1 MTKDLFRLRSSL
13 VAALLVSLVWLGC
26 TDGNNPLTAP
36 DGLVPDIS
44 VVSQDAFGLAI
55 AAQENHTARLLTT
68 QGLIGTAV
76 GLAENGQPVVKLFLA
91 TEGVGG
97 LPVSLDGI
105 PVVVEVIGEI
115 FALQQAQ
122 GKPDC
127 SPWPACKKGNDGGEE
142 DPPEEP
148 TDPTARFLR
157 PVPIG
162 ISTGHPDITAGTIGA
177 RVTDGTDVF
186 ALSNNHVYANK
197 NAAQIGDAVIQPGTF
212 DGGASPDDD
221 IGTLSA
227 YVTIVFGGVFENV
240 VDAAI
245 ALSSTEDLGNA
256 TPADGYGAPS
266 SGTASAAVNM
276 RVMKYG
282 RTTGQTKG
290 RVRGINAI
298 VNVNYGAA
306 GIARF
311 VGQIV
316 IGGGGFSAGGDSG
329 SLVVTESGATPVG
342 LLFAGSSRVTIANP
356 IDAVLAE
363 LAAAAEVA
371 LLTIDG
377 SNN

>member
-13 VAALLVSLVWLGC
+13 VAALLVGLVWLGC
-26 TDGNNPLTAP
+26 SDGTNSLTAP

-68 QGLIGTAV
+68 TGLIGTAV

-115 FALQQAQ
+115 FALQQE
-122 GKPDC
+122 GRRCDNPGSC
-127 SPWPACKKGNDGGEE
+127 GGGGGGGGGGGDEV
-142 DPPEEP
+142 
-148 TDPTARFLR
+148 DPTARLDR

-162 ISTGHPDITAGTIGA
+162 VSTGHPDITAGTIGA
-177 RVTDGTDVF
+177 RVIDANNAVY
-186 ALSNNHVYANK
+186 ALSNNHVYADINL
-197 NAAQIGDAVIQPGTF
+197 ATIGDAVIQPGTF
-212 DGGASPDDD
+212 DGGTSPADD
-221 IGTLSA
+221 IGNLEAFVPIKFDGSD
-227 YVTIVFGGVFENV
+227 NV

-245 ALSSTEDLGNA
+245 AVSSTADLGNA

-306 GIARF
+306 GTARF

-329 SLVVTESGATPVG
+329 SLVVTESSAAPVG
-342 LLFAGSSRVTIANP
+342 LLFAGSNSVTIANP
-356 IDAVLAE
+356 IDAVLVE
-363 LAAAAEVA
+363 LAAAADVA
-371 LLTIDG
+371 SLTIDD